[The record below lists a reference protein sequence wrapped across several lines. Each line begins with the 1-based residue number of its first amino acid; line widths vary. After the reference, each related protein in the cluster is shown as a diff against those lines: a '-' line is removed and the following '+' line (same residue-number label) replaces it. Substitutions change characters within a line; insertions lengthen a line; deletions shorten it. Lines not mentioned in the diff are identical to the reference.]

1 MLLTCFLNN
10 NAAMH
15 NMGHCLSQKFQG
27 GLVKAGNEYKALRTE
42 LDLGGTSNPSGLGIW
57 SVCSGNISDRLVP
70 SRIERLLRSLS
81 RPAADKNGFSNK
93 QDFRLLPVTKFN
105 F

>member
-42 LDLGGTSNPSGLGIW
+42 LDLGGTSNPSGLAYGQF
-57 SVCSGNISDRLVP
+57 VP
-70 SRIERLLRSLS
+70 GTFLGPTCPIE
-81 RPAADKNGFSNK
+81 N
-93 QDFRLLPVTKFN
+93 
-105 F
+105 